1 MVVIAGDVMTIRI
14 FAVKTCYEQGC
25 KRNQYTSALKKENS
39 MRISKL
45 LIWIISSALVV
56 STQAGISFCTFNFG
70 LPFRTNPPSQVSY
83 LTSWA
88 GSGENY
94 NMSYMMQA
102 CKPGGTL
109 SGVTPVVY
117 SYIIAFT
124 LRRDHNLQDCNVG
137 TPNLCQQGAAYMRT
151 DRLRIMGQ
159 VAKYAKGTAA
169 DLGTTTPIVWLMEP
183 DYYQYAE
190 PGSQGGNPLSYAEAA
205 AFMNEMLDTIQKYLP
220 KALFSLDIS
229 PWTTDMGTTKAYYT
243 AFTLSRFS
251 FINTSGGGARAGGPA
266 GTARI
271 TGNKMTYKEI
281 HDLTG
286 KPMLADCGYGVA
298 GASTGYD
305 PSWDSAANLNNR
317 IADGVIGICQNSVPA
332 TWNTTLTALKPL
344 LNPLPSCTQNE
355 VLFIP
360 HVQHLIVAGT
370 KRLIYY
376 NLLGRRAGRTIGQ
389 GILLDAGE
397 PASRL
402 ILR

>member
-1 MVVIAGDVMTIRI
+1 MI
-14 FAVKTCYEQGC
+14 FSKP
-25 KRNQYTSALKKENS
+25 L
-39 MRISKL
+39 ISF
-45 LIWIISSALVV
+45 IFFALVM
-56 STQAGISFCTFNFG
+56 SAQAGISFCTFNFG
-70 LPFRTNPPSQVSY
+70 LPYRSNLPTQVGY
-83 LTSWA
+83 VTSWA

-94 NMSYMMQA
+94 NMSGVMQA

-151 DRLRIMGQ
+151 DRTRIMGQ
-159 VAKYAKGTAA
+159 YAKYAKGIAA
-169 DLGTTTPIVWLMEP
+169 DLGTVTPVVWLMEP
-183 DYYQYAE
+183 DYYQYAQ

-205 AFMNEMLDTIQKYLP
+205 AFMDEMLDTIQKYLP

-229 PWTTDMGTTKAYYT
+229 PWSTDMGATKTYYP
-243 AFTLSRFS
+243 AFSLNRFT
-251 FINTSGGGARAGGPA
+251 FINTSGGGALAGGPA

-332 TWNTTLTALKPL
+332 TWNTTLTALKPV
-344 LNPLPSCTQNE
+344 LNPLPSCSQNT
-355 VLFIP
+355 VLYFSRGNART
-360 HVQHLIVAGT
+360 VSSVAP
-370 KRLIYY
+370 LIYY
-376 NLLGRRAGRTIGQ
+376 NLRGQRSRMPAGRGLWLAATGLPQ
-389 GILLDAGE
+389 NPG
-397 PASRL
+397 SRVIFL
-402 ILR
+402 WDDKNNRTTTDNK

>member
-1 MVVIAGDVMTIRI
+1 MHK
-14 FAVKTCYEQGC
+14 FKFLTCV
-25 KRNQYTSALKKENS
+25 
-39 MRISKL
+39 
-45 LIWIISSALVV
+45 ISSALIM
-56 STQAGISFCTFNFG
+56 SAQAGISFCTFNFG

-94 NMSYMMQA
+94 NMSQMMQA

-151 DRLRIMGQ
+151 DRTRIMGQ
-159 VAKYAKGTAA
+159 YAKYAKGIAA
-169 DLGTTTPIVWLMEP
+169 DLGTVAPVVWLMEP
-183 DYYQYAE
+183 DYFQYAQ

-220 KALFSLDIS
+220 NALFSLDIS
-229 PWTTDMGTTKAYYT
+229 PWTTDMGATKTYYP
-243 AFTLSRFS
+243 AFSLNRFS
-251 FINTSGGGARAGGPA
+251 FVNTSGGGALAGGPA

-305 PSWDSAANLNNR
+305 PAWDSAANLNNR
-317 IADGVIGICQNSVPA
+317 IADGVIGICQNSVPG
-332 TWNTTLTALKPL
+332 TWNTSLIALKPL
-344 LNPLPSCTQNE
+344 LNPLPSCSQNT
-355 VLFIP
+355 VSYVP
-360 HVQHLIVAGT
+360 HATAMTVSSSAP
-370 KRLIYY
+370 LIYY
-376 NLLGRRAGRTIGQ
+376 NLRGQRAAKPAGQ
-389 GILLDAGE
+389 GMWLAAPAINGD
-397 PASRL
+397 PASRVMFVWDNKKSKTTVDN
-402 ILR
+402 R